1 MRCIVTGG
9 AGFIGSHLTDRL
21 LLDGHKVTV
30 IDDFS
35 TGREENLLEGV
46 YNKNLV
52 DIKNLNITDWK
63 IRELFEN
70 TDWVFHL
77 AGKADI
83 VPSIEKPADYYNTN
97 VTGTL
102 NILEACRTYGVKKL
116 VYASSSSIYG
126 DKAKVPTKETYKPN
140 PKYPYA
146 LTKYLGEQLV
156 MHYGQVYKLP
166 VVSLRLFNVYGPRSR
181 TSGAYGAV
189 MGVFLAQK
197 ANGIPFTRVG
207 DGEQE
212 RDFTYVSDVVDA
224 FILGARS
231 SITREVI
238 NIGYGLPY
246 SINSLIVA
254 LSGPEAQITQLP
266 KRPGEPISTWAD
278 ISKARE
284 LLAWSPLIPFILGIK
299 YMLGHLEDWENAP
312 VWTAEKVKEATKP
325 WFDYLGKK

>member
-1 MRCIVTGG
+1 MNCIVTGG

-21 LLDGHKVTV
+21 LRDGHKVTV

-35 TGREENLLEGV
+35 TGREENLLGGIYSE
-46 YNKNLV
+46 NLLG
-52 DIKNLNITDWK
+52 IEKLNITDIE
-63 IRELFEN
+63 IRSLFKN
-70 TDWVFHL
+70 VDWVFHL
-77 AGKADI
+77 GGKADI
-83 VPSIEKPADYYNTN
+83 VPSIEHPADYYNTN

-102 NILEACRTYGVKKL
+102 NILEACRTFGVKKL

-126 DKAKVPTKETYKPN
+126 NKAKVPTKETYKPN

-197 ANGIPFTRVG
+197 ANGIPFTKVG
-207 DGEQE
+207 DGCQR
-212 RDFTYVSDVVDA
+212 RDFTYVSDVVNA
-224 FILGARS
+224 FIKAMEGS
-231 SITREVI
+231 TTREVI
-238 NIGYGLPY
+238 NIGYGLPH
-246 SINSLIVA
+246 SINSLIVG
-254 LSGPEAQITQLP
+254 LSGLEAPIIQLP

-278 ISKARE
+278 ISKARR
-284 LLAWSPLIPFILGIK
+284 LLDWYPTTPFTLGIEH
-299 YMLGHLEDWENAP
+299 MLDHLEDWKNAP
-312 VWTAEKVKEATKP
+312 VWTAEKIKEATKP
-325 WFDYLGKK
+325 WFNYLGKK

>member
-1 MRCIVTGG
+1 MKCIVTGG

-21 LLDGHKVTV
+21 LRDGHEVIV

-35 TGREENLLEGV
+35 TGREENLYGAAKKRGLL
-46 YNKNLV
+46 KIDLL
-52 DIKNLNITDWK
+52 DITDVK
-63 IRELFEN
+63 IRSLFQGI
-70 TDWVFHL
+70 DWVFHL

-126 DKAKVPTKETYKPN
+126 NKAKVPTKETYKPN

-156 MHYGQVYKLP
+156 MHYGQVYRLP
-166 VVSLRLFNVYGPRSR
+166 VVSLRLFSVYGPRSR

-197 ANGIPFTRVG
+197 ANGMPFTRVG
-207 DGEQE
+207 DGTQR

-224 FILGARS
+224 FILGTRS
-231 SITREVI
+231 SVTNEVI
-238 NIGYGLPY
+238 NIGYGLPQ
-246 SINSLIVA
+246 SVNSLIFA
-254 LSGPEAQITQLP
+254 LSGLEAQVTQLP

-278 ISKARE
+278 ISKARK
-284 LLAWSPLIPFILGIK
+284 LLSWSPLVPFTLGME
-299 YMLGHLEDWENAP
+299 YMLGHLEDWKNAP
-312 VWTAEKVKEATKP
+312 VWTAEKIKEATKP
-325 WFDYLGKK
+325 WFTHLGKK

>member
-1 MRCIVTGG
+1 MKCIVTGG

-21 LLDGHKVTV
+21 LKDGHKVTV

-35 TGREENLLEGV
+35 TGREENLLGGV
-46 YNKNLV
+46 HNENLV
-52 DIKNLNITDWK
+52 SIEKLNITDIE
-63 IRELFEN
+63 IRPLFRN
-70 TDWVFHL
+70 IDWVFHL
-77 AGKADI
+77 GGKADI
-83 VPSIEKPADYYNTN
+83 VPSIEHPADYYNTN

-126 DKAKVPTKETYKPN
+126 DKARVPTKETYRPN

-156 MHYGQVYKLP
+156 MHYGQVYRLP

-181 TSGAYGAV
+181 TSGAYGGV

-197 ANGIPFTRVG
+197 ANGMPFTIVG

-224 FILGARS
+224 FIKAMEG
-231 SITREVI
+231 SITGEVI
-238 NIGYGLPY
+238 NIGHGFPQ

-254 LSGPEAQITQLP
+254 LSGLEAQITQLP

-278 ISKARE
+278 ISKAE
-284 LLAWSPLIPFILGIK
+284 KLLAWSPLVPFTLGIEH
-299 YMLGHLEDWENAP
+299 MLEHLEDWKNAP
-312 VWTAEKVKEATKP
+312 VWTPEKIEEATKP
-325 WFDYLGKK
+325 WFNYLGKK